1 MNTSYKTIP
10 KNQNIVDIKDEDELK
25 YWAKFFNISTQK
37 LVNIVKEAGSEK
49 EKVATRVRR
58 IKIQSQDRE
67 YER

>member
-25 YWAKFFNISTQK
+25 YWAKFFNTSTQK
-37 LVNIVKEAGSEK
+37 LVNIVKEVGSEK
-49 EKVATRVRR
+49 EKVATRVRK